1 MSDHP
6 KVVCNF
12 IFSEPLLRELR
23 EAAGG
28 DIISVA
34 NKEDFLSALREAE
47 VLCGG
52 RVPENW
58 REAAPHLRWLQ
69 FPGAGVDSLRKTTIL
84 RPDSG
89 VLITTASGVHV
100 NSISEYVFASMLMF
114 NRSWPEMMQLQE
126 RHIWPRSGAE
136 YHLKE
141 KELADRTLGI
151 VGMGHI
157 GRRIAQVAHAFGMR
171 VLATRLSARAGEHD
185 PDAEQVFAF
194 DQLHDLLSQSDYV
207 VLSVPLTEK
216 TAKMIGE
223 AELRAMKPDAYL
235 VNIARGGVID
245 EPALIRALREGW
257 IGGAGL
263 DVASQE
269 PLPAD
274 SPLYDAPHLIL
285 TPHIS
290 GANERYA
297 ERLAA
302 LFADNLRRYR
312 AGQPLRNLYDP
323 KREY

>member
-6 KVVCNF
+6 KVVCSF
-12 IFSEPLLRELR
+12 IFSEVLLQELR

-28 DIISVA
+28 DIINVTS
-34 NKEDFLSALREAE
+34 KEDFLPALREAE
-47 VLCGG
+47 VLCGS

-58 REAAPHLRWLQ
+58 REAAPNLRWVQ
-69 FPGAGVDSLRKTTIL
+69 FPGAGVDSLRKTRL
-84 RPDSG
+84 LQPDSG
-89 VLITTASGVHV
+89 ILVTTASGIHIT
-100 NSISEYVFASMLMF
+100 SISEYVFASMLMF
-114 NRSWPEMMQLQE
+114 NRSWPEMVHLQD

-136 YHLKE
+136 YHLRE

-185 PDAEQVFAF
+185 PDAEQVFGF
-194 DQLHDLLSQSDYV
+194 EQLHDLLSQSDYV
-207 VLSVPLTEK
+207 VIAVPLTDKTEK
-216 TAKMIGE
+216 LIGE

-235 VNIARGGVID
+235 VNIARGRVID
-245 EPALIRALREGW
+245 ELVLIRALREGW

-274 SPLYDAPHLIL
+274 NPLYDAPNVIL

-312 AGQPLRNLYDP
+312 TGQPLRNLYDP
-323 KREY
+323 QREY